1 MKKIFFLVTAILFSV
16 VVSAQPDMSGT
27 WVLNKSKSKLQAE
40 YSMAPKDMTVSQKG
54 NDFSYDKHSDWQG
67 QEFTISD
74 KFTLDGKECVNKG
87 WMDTQKK
94 STAVWSDDK
103 KSLKIISKL
112 PMQDETMTI
121 TEVYKLDAGNLVI
134 ETKASSSYGD
144 FEETQ
149 VFEKK

>member
-1 MKKIFFLVTAILFSV
+1 MKKLFFLLVAILFSV
-16 VVSAQPDMSGT
+16 VVGAQTDMSGT
-27 WVLNKSKSKLQAE
+27 WVLNKSKSKLGAE
-40 YSMAPKDMTVSQKG
+40 FSMAPKDMTVVHKG
-54 NDFSYDKHSDWQG
+54 NDFGYDKHSEWQG

-103 KSLKIISKL
+103 KSLKITSKI
-112 PMQDETMTI
+112 PMQDETMTVI
-121 TEVYKLDAGNLVI
+121 ELYKMDGGNLVL

-144 FEETQ
+144 MEETQ